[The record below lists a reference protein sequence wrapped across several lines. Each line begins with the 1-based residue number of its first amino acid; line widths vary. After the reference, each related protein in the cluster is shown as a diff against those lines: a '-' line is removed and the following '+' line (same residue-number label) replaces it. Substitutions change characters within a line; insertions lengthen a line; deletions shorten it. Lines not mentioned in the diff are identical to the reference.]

1 VSPDGN
7 GPQSASSTL
16 PVVGQR
22 PPERADA
29 ARNRQRVLE
38 AAERLFAEHG
48 VAGVTTDA
56 VAAAA
61 GVGKGTVFRRFGD
74 KAGLAAAVLD
84 ERERHLQHLMLSGP
98 PPLGPGAPA
107 PARIEA
113 FVRAYVDHLT
123 RTLDVVRMSETA
135 SPGARY
141 RIGSYRLWRAH
152 LAALYA
158 GPGALTRAEAVLG
171 LLAAELVHDQRE
183 RGATWQQVADS
194 AVDVAHDLL

>member
-1 VSPDGN
+1 
-7 GPQSASSTL
+7 
-16 PVVGQR
+16 
-22 PPERADA
+22 
-29 ARNRQRVLE
+29 
-38 AAERLFAEHG
+38 
-48 VAGVTTDA
+48 
-56 VAAAA
+56 
-61 GVGKGTVFRRFGD
+61 
-74 KAGLAAAVLD
+74 
-84 ERERHLQHLMLSGP
+84 MLSGP